1 MRLRQRDESEVA
13 IAPPGGWIMGPR
25 SHIHLHLLM
34 ERPVRVTKRC
44 AHDAANQLSKWTFFW
59 MIPLFRLGFR
69 KQLTLEDLD
78 ECCRE
83 DEPTRV
89 SLLLQRFVQ
98 ETLSLLRIS
107 FSLPTRN

>member
-1 MRLRQRDESEVA
+1 
-13 IAPPGGWIMGPR
+13 
-25 SHIHLHLLM
+25 M

-98 ETLSLLRIS
+98 ETLPFTQKLIH
-107 FSLPTRN
+107 FSLPLTQRMGEGAALEQVFPW